1 MNSYFEQSGF
11 YGHPHQAGGMGMATA
26 AHDQSAS
33 AYRGF
38 PLSLG
43 MSPYTN
49 HHLHQSRTSQQSP
62 YDASLSAACSKI
74 YDGSY
79 NNNNN
84 NANTANNNKDCAK
97 TGSATTPTNNSSSA
111 ALDTNGYKDVWN
123 TSSSSSTGGGGG
135 GGNPNTSVP
144 VRPSACTPDSRVGGY
159 LDASGHSPASRGG
172 SGSGGWNANCT
183 LTGSAGTQAAA
194 AASAAGLHQSNPTF
208 YPWMAIAGQCD

>member
-11 YGHPHQAGGMGMATA
+11 YGHPHQAGGMGMTAA

-84 NANTANNNKDCAK
+84 NAQTANNNKDCVK
-97 TGSATTPTNNSSSA
+97 TGSATTPTNNSSV
-111 ALDTNGYKDVWN
+111 DTNGYKDVWN
-123 TSSSSSTGGGGG
+123 TSSSSSTGGS
-135 GGNPNTSVP
+135 GNPNASVP

-159 LDASGHSPASRGG
+159 LDTSGHSPASRGG
-172 SGSGGWNANCT
+172 SAGGGGAGGGWNTNCT
-183 LTGSAGTQAAA
+183 LTGSAGNQAAAAA

-208 YPWMAIAGQCD
+208 YPWMAIAGQ

>member
-11 YGHPHQAGGMGMATA
+11 YGHPHQASGMGMATA

-49 HHLHQSRTSQQSP
+49 HHLHQSRSSQQSP

-97 TGSATTPTNNSSSA
+97 IAAAAAATTPTNTGSA
-111 ALDTNGYKDVWN
+111 GVDTNGYKDVWN
-123 TSSSSSTGGGGG
+123 TSSSSST

-159 LDASGHSPASRGG
+159 LDTSGHSPVGRGGG
-172 SGSGGWNANCT
+172 SGGGGGWNANCT

-194 AASAAGLHQSNPTF
+194 AAQAGLHQSNPTF
-208 YPWMAIAGQCD
+208 YPWMAIAG